1 MIQNPIVAIDIENDQ
16 SYCEGSRSAKK
27 REIEK
32 WEVSVKNP
40 PQSALP
46 QHSKNIEQHDK
57 NFHNIPKYPLTT
69 KQRTMQA
76 AS

>member
-57 NFHNIPKYPLTT
+57 NFYNIPKYPLTT

>member
-27 REIEK
+27 RKIEK

-57 NFHNIPKYPLTT
+57 NFHNIT
-69 KQRTMQA
+69 K
-76 AS
+76 